1 MSKRLYINFEGKN
14 SSFRFMP
21 QFCLTLKAISKV
33 GETLYI
39 SDAKGSCVKGQTSTV
54 KTNTGSGTLVL
65 STYSKSHELKKIL
78 TLSFSTWTNLCFLK
92 FIIFLSFFFRSMLWV
107 PVFMSVKVQQYSKN
121 CKITSKPSIVAFFF
135 CFVRLPQSPL
145 VFSFAFLLIRCLVQ
159 PSTSIVSSKY
169 LVSFLCRLLT

>member
-54 KTNTGSGTLVL
+54 KTSTGSGTLVL
-65 STYSKSHELKKIL
+65 STYSKSHKLKKNTDSKFL
-78 TLSFSTWTNLCFLK
+78 NLNKSVFSKIYNF
-92 FIIFLSFFFRSMLWV
+92 FIFFFRSMLWV
-107 PVFMSVKVQQYSKN
+107 PVFMSVKVKQYFKN
-121 CKITSKPSIVAFFF
+121 CMISSKPSIVAFFLF
-135 CFVRLPQSPL
+135 CKVATKSTCLFFCL
-145 VFSFAFLLIRCLVQ
+145 SFN
-159 PSTSIVSSKY
+159 
-169 LVSFLCRLLT
+169 

>member
-1 MSKRLYINFEGKN
+1 MSGIVQCVATIEYNNTIYTTVFNPETVTDTANYDKFTCLVRKSLITIMNFHYFLQCVSKRLYINFEGKN

-54 KTNTGSGTLVL
+54 KTSTGSGTLVL

-78 TLSFSTWTNLCFLK
+78 TLSFSIWTNLCFLK
-92 FIIFLSFFFRSMLWV
+92 FIIFFIYFFFQVDVVSTCIYV
-107 PVFMSVKVQQYSKN
+107 SK
-121 CKITSKPSIVAFFF
+121 S
-135 CFVRLPQSPL
+135 
-145 VFSFAFLLIRCLVQ
+145 
-159 PSTSIVSSKY
+159 
-169 LVSFLCRLLT
+169 

>member
-54 KTNTGSGTLVL
+54 KTSTGSGTLVL

-78 TLSFSTWTNLCFLK
+78 TLSFSIWTNLCFLK
-92 FIIFLSFFFRSMLWV
+92 FIIFFIYFFFRSMLWV
-107 PVFMSVKVQQYSKN
+107 PVFMSVKVKQYFRN
-121 CKITSKPSIVAFFF
+121 CKISSKPSIVAFFLF
-135 CFVRLPQSPL
+135 CKVATKSTCLFFCL
-145 VFSFAFLLIRCLVQ
+145 SFN
-159 PSTSIVSSKY
+159 
-169 LVSFLCRLLT
+169 